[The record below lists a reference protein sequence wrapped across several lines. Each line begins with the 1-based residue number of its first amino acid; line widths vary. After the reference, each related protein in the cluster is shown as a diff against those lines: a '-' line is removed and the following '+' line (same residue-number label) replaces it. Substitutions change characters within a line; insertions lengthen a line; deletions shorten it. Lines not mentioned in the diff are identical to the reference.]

1 MPVYLET
8 DTLRLHDMQRP
19 RGLALFPL
27 SALLLGCVLD
37 EVWEK
42 LLRSERWGNARTLCM
57 FQGILVQRRRLR

>member
-1 MPVYLET
+1 
-8 DTLRLHDMQRP
+8 MQRP